1 MIGFVQG
8 KVDAISEDNV
18 VIDTGGIGYN
28 VRISAKTAQE
38 LPGIG
43 QEVKLYTYTS
53 VREDGISLF
62 GFLSRDSLDIFKK
75 IITVNGI
82 GPKGGLAVLSVMSA
96 DELKFAIISGN
107 AQAITK
113 APGIGKKTA
122 ERVILDLKDK
132 ISVEDTQIR
141 KEISSYDGLPQTGKA
156 QSEAVEAL
164 TALGYS
170 ATDALHVVRQIEH
183 AEEMDV
189 EAILKLA
196 LKNMF

>member
-8 KVDAISEDNV
+8 KVDTISEDNV
-18 VIDTGGIGYN
+18 VIDTGAIGYN

-43 QEVKLYTYTS
+43 QEVRLYTYTS

-132 ISVEDTQIR
+132 ISVEDTQIQ
-141 KEISSYDGLPQTGKA
+141 KEISSYAGLPQTDKA
-156 QSEAVEAL
+156 QNEAVEAL

-170 ATDALHVVRQIEH
+170 ATDALHAVRQIEH

>member
-8 KVDAISEDNV
+8 KVDTISEDNV
-18 VIDTGGIGYN
+18 VIDTGAIGYN

-43 QEVKLYTYTS
+43 QEVRLYTYTS

-132 ISVEDTQIR
+132 ISVEDTQIQ
-141 KEISSYDGLPQTGKA
+141 K
-156 QSEAVEAL
+156 
-164 TALGYS
+164 
-170 ATDALHVVRQIEH
+170 
-183 AEEMDV
+183 
-189 EAILKLA
+189 
-196 LKNMF
+196 

>member
-8 KVDAISEDNV
+8 KVDTISEDNV
-18 VIDTGGIGYN
+18 VIDTGAIGYN

-43 QEVKLYTYTS
+43 QEVRLYTYTS

-132 ISVEDTQIR
+132 ISVEDTQIQ
-141 KEISSYDGLPQTGKA
+141 KEISSYAGLPQTGKA
-156 QSEAVEAL
+156 QNEAVEAL

-170 ATDALHVVRQIEH
+170 ATDALHAVRQIEH

-189 EAILKLA
+189 EAILRLA

>member
-8 KVDAISEDNV
+8 KVDTISEDNV

-43 QEVKLYTYTS
+43 QEVRLYTYTS

-132 ISVEDTQIR
+132 ISVEDTQIQ
-141 KEISSYDGLPQTGKA
+141 KEISSYAGLPQTGKA
-156 QSEAVEAL
+156 QNEAVEAL

-170 ATDALHVVRQIEH
+170 ATDALHAVRQIEH

>member
-43 QEVKLYTYTS
+43 QEVRLYTYTS

-132 ISVEDTQIR
+132 ISVEDTQIQ

-156 QSEAVEAL
+156 QNEAVEAL

-170 ATDALHVVRQIEH
+170 ATDALHAVRQIEY

>member
-8 KVDAISEDNV
+8 KVDTISEDNV
-18 VIDTGGIGYN
+18 VIDTGAIGYN

-43 QEVKLYTYTS
+43 QEVRLYTYTS

-132 ISVEDTQIR
+132 ISVEDTQIQ
-141 KEISSYDGLPQTGKA
+141 KEISSYAGLPQTGKA
-156 QSEAVEAL
+156 QNEAVEAL

-170 ATDALHVVRQIEH
+170 ATDALHAVRQIEH

>member
-18 VIDTGGIGYN
+18 VIDTGAIGYN

-43 QEVKLYTYTS
+43 QEVRLDTYTS

-132 ISVEDTQIR
+132 ISVEDTQIQ
-141 KEISSYDGLPQTGKA
+141 KEISSYAGLPQTGKA
-156 QSEAVEAL
+156 QNEAVEAL

-170 ATDALHVVRQIEH
+170 ATDALHAVRQIEH